1 MDVGQSTR
9 INIIGKQWRRM
20 ARKIVSR
27 GFYAIQKTQGLED
40 GRAHGTPASGQ
51 PSDRIDHLDGDAE
64 GYRRV
69 AVEDLRLKS
78 GILGA
83 SGDVDDGL
91 QKLGASAL
99 SVRGVSGDEDRGLLE
114 KPAVGPSA
122 ENSPD
127 GQTSADETANAGDV
141 PDRHALREDGP
152 EDGTAGTGAATGGK
166 DGSPTAGK
174 SGKSPSLST
183 IKIIASAAAAI
194 TASVITTKLAG
205 YMNSFLIVGCSS
217 MIIAVLSEVYSR
229 TLKKVRRVSARV
241 VYGLPYEK
249 VLPAAAVSSIDRSLE
264 HAMEDTTTMAAVSS
278 AKDAAGGSPRAD
290 EPAVTSVPADA
301 SPERAVEGQQDGE
314 HDDGVT
320 PLRELQSK
328 KGAARGLLAWAVE
341 EVRSFS
347 WLTKAM
353 IMIFGAALLSTGVN
367 WMMVQAMEQP
377 NITNVTQQ
385 ITKEEVQ
392 QLPESEKQAIKQAA
406 IDAAQQNADALGKKI
421 DSISSSLTELTD
433 RVSKLEEGKK
443 ADDGQDAAQPESGDT
458 ADASTASKAELDSL
472 KTQIAEL
479 QSELASL
486 KAGSGGSPGSSSG
499 GNSPSTG
506 GGQSTPPSTSEGA

>member
-1 MDVGQSTR
+1 
-9 INIIGKQWRRM
+9 M

-27 GFYAIQKTQGLED
+27 GFYEIQKTRGLED
-40 GRAHGTPASGQ
+40 RRAHVTPASGQ
-51 PSDRIDHLDGDAE
+51 PSDRIDRPHGDAGE
-64 GYRRV
+64 HYHV

-78 GILGA
+78 GV
-83 SGDVDDGL
+83 SGDEDNGF
-91 QKLGASAL
+91 QKLGAAVL
-99 SVRGVSGDEDRGLLE
+99 NVRGVSGEEDKGLLE

-122 ENSPD
+122 ESSPEASSD
-127 GQTSADETANAGDV
+127 GRTSADETVGTDAPEAEPEPVKPAGD
-141 PDRHALREDGP
+141 E
-152 EDGTAGTGAATGGK
+152 TAGTGGATGSK
-166 DGSPTAGK
+166 DGSNTTGKNGK
-174 SGKSPSLST
+174 SSSLST
-183 IKIIASAAAAI
+183 IKLIASAAAAI

-229 TLKKVRRVSARV
+229 TLKKVRRVSAKV

-264 HAMEDTTTMAAVSS
+264 HAMEDTTTMPAVSS
-278 AKDAAGGSPRAD
+278 AKDAAVGSPRVD
-290 EPAVTSVPADA
+290 EPAVASEPAAA

-328 KGAARGLLAWAVE
+328 KGAARGLLAWVVE

-433 RVSKLEEGKK
+433 RVSKLEEAGKK
-443 ADDGQDAAQPESGDT
+443 AGDGQDADQPGSGDA
-458 ADASTASKAELDSL
+458 ADASTVSKAELDSL
-472 KTQIAEL
+472 KAQIAEL

-486 KAGSGGSPGSSSG
+486 KANSGSSPGAGNG
-499 GNSPSTG
+499 GNSPATG
-506 GGQSTPPSTSEGA
+506 GGQSTPPSTSDDA

>member
-1 MDVGQSTR
+1 
-9 INIIGKQWRRM
+9 M

-27 GFYAIQKTQGLED
+27 GFYEIQKTQGLED
-40 GRAHGTPASGQ
+40 RRAHGTPTSGQ
-51 PSDRIDHLDGDAE
+51 PSDRINRLDGDAE
-64 GYRRV
+64 GYRHFV
-69 AVEDLRLKS
+69 VEDIRLKS
-78 GILGA
+78 
-83 SGDVDDGL
+83 
-91 QKLGASAL
+91 
-99 SVRGVSGDEDRGLLE
+99 GVSGDEDKGDSTPGKSLLTPGEISEDEDKGLLE
-114 KPAVGPSA
+114 KPAVVPSA
-122 ENSPD
+122 ASSPEASTD
-127 GQTSADETANAGDV
+127 GKTSADETAGNGDDPEAKPEPANPAGD
-141 PDRHALREDGP
+141 E
-152 EDGTAGTGAATGGK
+152 TAGTGDATGSKG
-166 DGSPTAGK
+166 GSHTTGK
-174 SGKSPSLST
+174 SGKSSSSLST

-205 YMNSFLIVGCSS
+205 YLNSFLIVGCSS
-217 MIIAVLSEVYSR
+217 IIIAVLSEVYSR
-229 TLKKVRRVSARV
+229 TLKKMRKVSARV
-241 VYGLPYEK
+241 MYGLPYDK
-249 VLPAAAVSSIDRSLE
+249 VLPATAVSSIDRSLE

-278 AKDAAGGSPRAD
+278 AKDAAGESHCAD
-290 EPAVTSVPADA
+290 KPAAASEPIDA
-301 SPERAVEGQQDGE
+301 SSERAVEGQQDGE

-328 KGAARGLLAWAVE
+328 KGAARGLLEWVVE

-406 IDAAQQNADALGKKI
+406 VDAAQQNADSLGKKI

-433 RVSKLEEGKK
+433 RVSKLEEAGKT
-443 ADDGQDAAQPESGDT
+443 ADDGQDAAQAESGDA
-458 ADASTASKAELDSL
+458 ADASSVSKAELDSL
-472 KTQIAEL
+472 KAQIAEL

-486 KAGSGGSPGSSSG
+486 KANSGSNTGAANG
-499 GNSPSTG
+499 GNSPATG